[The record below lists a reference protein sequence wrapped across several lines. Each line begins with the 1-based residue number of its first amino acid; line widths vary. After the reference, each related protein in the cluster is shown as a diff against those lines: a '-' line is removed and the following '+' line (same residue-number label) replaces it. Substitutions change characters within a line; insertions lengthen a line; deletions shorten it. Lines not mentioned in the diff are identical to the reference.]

1 MAFDLANW
9 DGTPPVETYNLIADT
24 DSYKLGHW
32 LLYRDGCTTVY
43 SYIESRGG
51 RYPKVMLAAF
61 QRLLFQKLGKPV
73 TRADVEEMA
82 AFVPAHGLP
91 FNRDGWEIILN
102 EYGGYL
108 PLRIKAVPEG
118 VMIPIRNALISV
130 ENLDPRL
137 PWLTSY
143 FETMILRDVWT
154 ASTIAARVNGIA
166 TRIKSFWEA
175 NSDTPMSPFAFLDFS
190 SRGTMGY
197 DHSVLAG
204 IAHLFHFQGS
214 DNVPGVR
221 AANINYFSE
230 MSGYS
235 VLASEHSISCA
246 FGRDNDDDY
255 IDHCLNKVPPG
266 SIFSLVGDTW
276 DIFRFAGKLTERKEL
291 IANKNLTPVC
301 RPDSGDLF
309 KVIPPVVQTLAAG
322 FGTQKNSH
330 GLDVLN
336 LGAKALQG
344 DGMNEN
350 THMDPFILA
359 RNIGVAPDSIITAAG
374 GGLATGDLDR
384 DTNKWAMKS
393 SAQEINGEWV
403 EIYKD
408 PITDPGKVSKK
419 GKLAL
424 VTTEDGRFE
433 TITVHEGDVVE
444 HDLLDEVFNTGKV
457 LEPATLD
464 QIRERVAAG
473 YEIA

>member
-1 MAFDLANW
+1 MAFDIAKW
-9 DGTPPVETYNLIADT
+9 DGVAPVETYNLIADT

-32 LLYRDGCTTVY
+32 VLYRDGCTTVY

-61 QRLLFQKLGKPV
+61 QRLLFQKLCKPI
-73 TRADVEEMA
+73 TRADIDEMA
-82 AFVPAHGLP
+82 VFVPAHGLP

-118 VMIPIRNALISV
+118 MMIPVKNALISV

-154 ASTIAARVNGIA
+154 ASTIAARVNNIA
-166 TRIKSFWEA
+166 SRIKSFWDLT
-175 NSDTPMSPFAFLDFS
+175 SDTPMSPFAFLDFS

-204 IAHLFHFQGS
+204 IAHLYHFQGS
-214 DNVPGVR
+214 DNVPAVR

-230 MSGYS
+230 MSAYS
-235 VLASEHSISCA
+235 VLATEHSISCS
-246 FGRDNDDDY
+246 FGRDNDDEY
-255 IDHCLNKVPPG
+255 IEHCLNRAPAG
-266 SIFSLVGDTW
+266 SIVSLVGDTW
-276 DIFRFAGKLTERKEL
+276 NIFEFTRKLVKFKDL
-291 IANKNLTPVC
+291 IANKNITIVC
-301 RPDSGDLF
+301 RPDSGKLGE
-309 KVIPPVVQTLAAG
+309 VIPPVLKIMADG
-322 FGTQKNSH
+322 FGTQRNSK

-336 LGAKALQG
+336 LNAKVLQG
-344 DGMNEN
+344 DGMNEH
-350 THMDPFILA
+350 THMDPFYLGRDLGI
-359 RNIGVAPDSIITAAG
+359 APDSIMTAAG

-403 EIYKD
+403 DIFKD

-424 VTTEDGRFE
+424 VTNEAGGFE

-457 LEPATLD
+457 LEPTTLD